1 MAAFNPSGIA
11 RRVRSLVERRDNGD
25 EAAAARRLGITADAL
40 AELLGGSFEHLN
52 LDTLGAI
59 MDGYE
64 VDAIWL
70 LTGERACRQHASRW
84 RTGWRLRRLWASS
97 ARAF

>member
-1 MAAFNPSGIA
+1 
-11 RRVRSLVERRDNGD
+11 
-25 EAAAARRLGITADAL
+25 
-40 AELLGGSFEHLN
+40 
-52 LDTLGAI
+52 